1 MTPHIGR
8 VFVIVAM
15 LAVAVASRAGAQA
28 PPPRTNQWARGTE
41 LGVFAGAASGPSE
54 TGGTLAGTVGWEITR
69 WVAIEG
75 RGSWFDRG
83 QGASGFSADLGA
95 LVNVVAKRNVTPF
108 VGAGFGLYRASFA
121 GPTSA
126 MSDFYRGRMMR
137 SGNGLMPAGR
147 ASFTDPAFR
156 MGGGV
161 DVIVA
166 RHWTI
171 RPEAAA
177 LLVHRE
183 AQTEAV
189 AIFGLRV
196 GFRFEDHPVT
206 PEIAPPQAR

>member
-1 MTPHIGR
+1 MTPHIRR

-41 LGVFAGAASGPSE
+41 LGVFAGAASGSSE
-54 TGGTLAGTVGWEITR
+54 TGGTVAGTVGWEVTR
-69 WVAIEG
+69 WFAIEG

-83 QGASGFSADLGA
+83 QGASGFSADLGV
-95 LVNVVAKRNVTPF
+95 LVNVVARRKVTPF

-121 GPTSA
+121 GPTSV
-126 MSDFYRGRMMR
+126 MSDFYRRRMMQ
-137 SGNGLMPAGR
+137 SGNGLMPGGHM
-147 ASFTDPAFR
+147 SFTDPALR
-156 MGGGV
+156 IGGGV
-161 DVIVA
+161 DVIMA
-166 RHWTI
+166 RHLAI

-206 PEIAPPQAR
+206 PAVERR